1 MPKTS
6 INNHSFNFE
15 ISGQGAPVL
24 FIHGLGS
31 SIEDWEMQIP
41 FFEKKFKT
49 IAIDL
54 RGHGKTAGSDGAYTM
69 KQFAADCA
77 GLIEAEG
84 QPVHVVGISM
94 GGMVAFQ
101 MALDFPKLVKS
112 MTIINSY
119 AEVSLETRKVRN
131 TIRLRKFIPRLLG
144 MKRMGVIIGKKLFP
158 KPEHEHLRNTVA
170 ERWARNRVKDY
181 TKSMNAIA
189 GWSVMKDLGKIKCPT
204 LVVAAEHDYSTVA
217 EKQIYV
223 DLLPNAEMV
232 VIPDCYHG
240 VTAEKPD
247 EVNAVTRSFLERV

>member
-1 MPKTS
+1 MTS
-6 INNHSFNFE
+6 TTTINNHPFHTE
-15 ISGQGAPVL
+15 TTGKGTPVL

-31 SIEDWEMQIP
+31 SVEDWEMQIP
-41 FFEKKFKT
+41 HFAKKYKT

-54 RGHGKTAGSDGAYTM
+54 RGHGKTAGSDGAYSL

-77 GLIEAEG
+77 GLIEQEG
-84 QPVHVVGISM
+84 ATHIVGISM

-101 MALDFPKLVKS
+101 LAIDFPELVKS
-112 MTIINSY
+112 LSIINSY

-131 TIRLRKFIPRLLG
+131 TVRLRKFIPRLLG

-170 ERWARNRVKDY
+170 ERWARNTVKDY

-189 GWSVMKDLGKIKCPT
+189 GWTVMKDLGKITCPT

-223 DLLPNAEMV
+223 DLMPNAKMV
-232 VIPDCYHG
+232 VIPDSYHG

-247 EVNAVTRSFLERV
+247 EVNSAISKFLGAL